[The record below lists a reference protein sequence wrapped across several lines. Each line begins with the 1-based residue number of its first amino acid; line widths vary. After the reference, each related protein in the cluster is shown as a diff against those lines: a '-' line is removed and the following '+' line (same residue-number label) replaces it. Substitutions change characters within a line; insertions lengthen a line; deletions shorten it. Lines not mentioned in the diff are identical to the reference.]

1 MVDKKITLSNLQY
14 YDEKLKDYISKK
26 LSNKIT
32 LKGAADTKAD
42 LPLEGN
48 SYGDVYLCGS
58 AHEMYIWL
66 DSSWIYI
73 GSTSTG
79 EGVNETDLFAGE
91 LRTGTPSNPA
101 EGTMFA
107 QLKDAIQ
114 ADNEL
119 EII

>member
-1 MVDKKITLSNLQY
+1 MVDKKITLSNLKY
-14 YDEKLKDYISKK
+14 YNEKLKDYISKQ

-32 LKGAADTKAD
+32 LRGAVETKAE
-42 LPLEGN
+42 LPQENN

-58 AHEMYIWL
+58 TFEMYIWL
-66 DSSWIYI
+66 GESWNYI

-79 EGVNETDLFAGE
+79 EGVQETDLFAGE
-91 LRTGTPSNPA
+91 SGEGTPSNPA